1 MTKKPGQSPLD
12 DLGGRLRQA
21 RETQEEKK
29 PKDGTSGSAVGVA
42 MRISTE
48 LVLGVFIGAG
58 IGWYLDKWLGT
69 IPLFLIIFFILG
81 FAAGLRNVFRA
92 AAALGTTA
100 GEGNTAPEETDEETD
115 EAETSETEARETE
128 EGDRD
133 RKG

>member
-1 MTKKPGQSPLD
+1 MTKKPGQSSLD
-12 DLGGRLRQA
+12 DLEGRLRQA

-92 AAALGTTA
+92 AASMGKTA
-100 GEGNTAPEETDEETD
+100 TDEMDEET
-115 EAETSETEARETE
+115 EETE
-128 EGDRD
+128 EKDRD
-133 RKG
+133 QDS